1 MLKISQNLQ
10 YFHAA
15 SEIRPLKDRPNLE
28 KDENVTLK
36 DLSKRDSITITNA
49 HKGVAVVIIDLNDYI
64 REAKRQ
70 LKDSVN
76 SVKHKSFYVSI
87 VNMY

>member
-1 MLKISQNLQ
+1 MQ

-28 KDENVTLK
+28 KDENV
-36 DLSKRDSITITNA
+36 SKRDSITITNA

-87 VNMY
+87 VNVNMY